1 MINVCVLQLPT
12 LSMSE
17 NRIDYYMKVAKDN
30 GARIVLLGEYE
41 LNSFFSELKKMPR
54 SIACEQSEHKQE
66 LMARLAA
73 KYDLHI
79 VAPIIRAASGAILR
93 QAGIFGGAAQKSACG
108 NGGGGENSLSLKSEL
123 DCKGELNSKSDL
135 NSNGGSNSKGALN
148 SKSEQSS
155 KGGLNSEGALNS
167 CGAHALNFKATN
179 SADGLNLSASIPSN
193 SNASNLKAESQKD
206 SSEEEIFCASENEP
220 IWVKSCA
227 KFSPS
232 EVKFYD
238 QNILM
243 DYPHWDEEGFF
254 ANRKSRKIGKISPMI
269 FSEGGVKFG
278 VCFGYEAHFDVFWRY
293 FMQKNVGCV
302 LVPCASTFESGG
314 RWRELLKMRAFTNSL
329 YVIRA
334 NRIGEAKF
342 GESEFKFY
350 GESFVV
356 TPSGEIANELKNE
369 EGVLMCE
376 VDADEIAAARG
387 LWKFRKNL
395 VSRGLL

>member
-93 QAGIFGGAAQKSACG
+93 QAGIFGGAAQKSL
-108 NGGGGENSLSLKSEL
+108 GGGENSLSLKGEPG
-123 DCKGELNSKSDL
+123 CKGELNSND
-135 NSNGGSNSKGALN
+135 GSNSKGALN
-148 SKSEQSS
+148 SKNEQSS
-155 KGGLNSEGALNS
+155 KGGSNS
-167 CGAHALNFKATN
+167 CGAKSLNFKA
-179 SADGLNLSASIPSN
+179 ANLKSASEAPNALN
-193 SNASNLKAESQKD
+193 SEESQKD
-206 SSEEEIFCASENEP
+206 ASEEEFFCASENEP

-243 DYPHWDEEGFF
+243 DYPHWNEEGFF

-278 VCFGYEAHFDVFWRY
+278 VCFGYEVHFDVFWRY

>member
-93 QAGIFGGAAQKSACG
+93 QAGIFGGAAQKSASSS
-108 NGGGGENSLSLKSEL
+108 GENSLSLKSEPG
-123 DCKGELNSKSDL
+123 CKGELNSKSDL
-135 NSNGGSNSKGALN
+135 NSA
-148 SKSEQSS
+148 SEQNFKDGS
-155 KGGLNSEGALNS
+155 NS
-167 CGAHALNFKATN
+167 CGAKSLNSKAAN
-179 SADGLNLSASIPSN
+179 SADGLNLSTSIPSN
-193 SNASNLKAESQKD
+193 SNASNLKAESQKEA
-206 SSEEEIFCASENEP
+206 SEEEIFCASENEP

-243 DYPHWDEEGFF
+243 DYPHWNEEGFF

-278 VCFGYEAHFDVFWRY
+278 MCFGYEAHFDAFWRY

-356 TPSGEIANELKNE
+356 TPGGEIANELKNE

-395 VSRGLL
+395 VGRGLL

>member
-93 QAGIFGGAAQKSACG
+93 QAGIFGGAAQKSARC
-108 NGGGGENSLSLKSEL
+108 GGENSLSFKSEQGR
-123 DCKGELNSKSDL
+123 KGELNSKSDL
-135 NSNGGSNSKGALN
+135 NSNDGSNSKGALN
-148 SKSEQSS
+148 SSSEQSS
-155 KGGLNSEGALNS
+155 KGGLNS
-167 CGAHALNFKATN
+167 CGAHALNFKA
-179 SADGLNLSASIPSN
+179 ANLKSASEVPNALN
-193 SNASNLKAESQKD
+193 SEESQKD
-206 SSEEEIFCASENEP
+206 ASEEEIFCASENEP

-243 DYPHWDEEGFF
+243 DYPHWNEEGFF

-356 TPSGEIANELKNE
+356 TPGGEIANELKNE

>member
-79 VAPIIRAASGAILR
+79 VAPIIRVASGAILR
-93 QAGIFGGAAQKSACG
+93 QAGIFGGATQKSL
-108 NGGGGENSLSLKSEL
+108 GGGENSASLKSEQGR
-123 DCKGELNSKSDL
+123 KGELNSKSDL
-135 NSNGGSNSKGALN
+135 NSNDGSNSKGALN
-148 SKSEQSS
+148 SKSEQNC
-155 KGGLNSEGALNS
+155 KGGLSS
-167 CGAHALNFKATN
+167 CGAKSLNFKA
-179 SADGLNLSASIPSN
+179 A
-193 SNASNLKAESQKD
+193 NLKSAPESPNALNSKESQKD
-206 SSEEEIFCASENEP
+206 ASEEEIFCASENEP

-243 DYPHWDEEGFF
+243 DYPHWNEEGFF

-329 YVIRA
+329 YAIRA

-342 GESEFKFY
+342 GDSEFKFY

-356 TPSGEIANELKNE
+356 TPGGEIANELKNE

>member
-93 QAGIFGGAAQKSACG
+93 QAGIFGGATQKSL
-108 NGGGGENSLSLKSEL
+108 GGGENSASLKSEQG
-123 DCKGELNSKSDL
+123 CKGEPNSKSALNSKSNL
-135 NSNGGSNSKGALN
+135 NSNDGSNSKGTLN
-148 SKSEQSS
+148 SKNEQNC
-155 KGGLNSEGALNS
+155 KGGLNS
-167 CGAHALNFKATN
+167 CGAKSLNFKA
-179 SADGLNLSASIPSN
+179 
-193 SNASNLKAESQKD
+193 SNLKSASEVPNALNSEENQKGA
-206 SSEEEIFCASENEP
+206 SKEEIFCASENEP

-243 DYPHWDEEGFF
+243 DYPHWNEEGFF
-254 ANRKSRKIGKISPMI
+254 ANCKSRKIGKISPMI

-350 GESFVV
+350 GESFVA
-356 TPSGEIANELKNE
+356 TPGGEIANELKNE

-376 VDADEIAAARG
+376 VDADEIAVARG

>member
-93 QAGIFGGAAQKSACG
+93 QAGIFGGTAQKSASSS
-108 NGGGGENSLSLKSEL
+108 GENSASLKSKHG
-123 DCKGELNSKSDL
+123 CKGEL
-135 NSNGGSNSKGALN
+135 NSKGALN
-148 SKSEQSS
+148 SKNEQSS
-155 KGGLNSEGALNS
+155 KGGLNS
-167 CGAHALNFKATN
+167 CGAHALNFKAAN

-206 SSEEEIFCASENEP
+206 ASEEEIFCASENEP

-243 DYPHWDEEGFF
+243 DYPHWNEEGFF

>member
-93 QAGIFGGAAQKSACG
+93 QAGIFGGATQKSL
-108 NGGGGENSLSLKSEL
+108 GGGENSASLKSEQGR
-123 DCKGELNSKSDL
+123 KGELNSKSDL
-135 NSNGGSNSKGALN
+135 NSNDGSNSKGALN
-148 SKSEQSS
+148 SKSEQNC
-155 KGGLNSEGALNS
+155 KGGLSSCGAKSLNFKTANLKSTSEASNALNS
-167 CGAHALNFKATN
+167 E
-179 SADGLNLSASIPSN
+179 
-193 SNASNLKAESQKD
+193 ESQKEAG
-206 SSEEEIFCASENEP
+206 EEEIFCASENEP

-243 DYPHWDEEGFF
+243 DYPHWNEEGFF

-356 TPSGEIANELKNE
+356 TPGGEIANELKNE

-395 VSRGLL
+395 VGRGLL

>member
-1 MINVCVLQLPT
+1 M
-12 LSMSE
+12 
-17 NRIDYYMKVAKDN
+17 
-30 GARIVLLGEYE
+30 
-41 LNSFFSELKKMPR
+41 
-54 SIACEQSEHKQE
+54 
-66 LMARLAA
+66 
-73 KYDLHI
+73 
-79 VAPIIRAASGAILR
+79 
-93 QAGIFGGAAQKSACG
+93 
-108 NGGGGENSLSLKSEL
+108 
-123 DCKGELNSKSDL
+123 
-135 NSNGGSNSKGALN
+135 
-148 SKSEQSS
+148 
-155 KGGLNSEGALNS
+155 
-167 CGAHALNFKATN
+167 
-179 SADGLNLSASIPSN
+179 
-193 SNASNLKAESQKD
+193 
-206 SSEEEIFCASENEP
+206 SEEEIFCASENEP

-243 DYPHWDEEGFF
+243 DYPHWNEESFF

>member
-93 QAGIFGGAAQKSACG
+93 QAGIFGGAAQKSASSS
-108 NGGGGENSLSLKSEL
+108 GENSLSLKSEPG
-123 DCKGELNSKSDL
+123 CKGELNSKSDL
-135 NSNGGSNSKGALN
+135 NSNDGSNSKGALN
-148 SKSEQSS
+148 SASEQNS
-155 KGGLNSEGALNS
+155 KGGSNS
-167 CGAHALNFKATN
+167 CGAKSLNFKA
-179 SADGLNLSASIPSN
+179 ANLKSASEAPNALN
-193 SNASNLKAESQKD
+193 SEESQKD
-206 SSEEEIFCASENEP
+206 ASEEEIFCASENEP

-243 DYPHWDEEGFF
+243 DYPHWNEEGFF

-356 TPSGEIANELKNE
+356 TPGGEIANELKNE

-376 VDADEIAAARG
+376 VDADEIAGARG

-395 VSRGLL
+395 AGRGLL

>member
-1 MINVCVLQLPT
+1 M
-12 LSMSE
+12 
-17 NRIDYYMKVAKDN
+17 
-30 GARIVLLGEYE
+30 
-41 LNSFFSELKKMPR
+41 
-54 SIACEQSEHKQE
+54 
-66 LMARLAA
+66 
-73 KYDLHI
+73 
-79 VAPIIRAASGAILR
+79 
-93 QAGIFGGAAQKSACG
+93 
-108 NGGGGENSLSLKSEL
+108 
-123 DCKGELNSKSDL
+123 
-135 NSNGGSNSKGALN
+135 
-148 SKSEQSS
+148 
-155 KGGLNSEGALNS
+155 
-167 CGAHALNFKATN
+167 
-179 SADGLNLSASIPSN
+179 
-193 SNASNLKAESQKD
+193 
-206 SSEEEIFCASENEP
+206 
-220 IWVKSCA
+220 KSCA

-243 DYPHWDEEGFF
+243 DYPHWNEEGFF

>member
-79 VAPIIRAASGAILR
+79 IAPIIRAASGAILR
-93 QAGIFGGAAQKSACG
+93 QAGIFGGAAQKSAR
-108 NGGGGENSLSLKSEL
+108 GGESSLSFKSEPG
-123 DCKGELNSKSDL
+123 CKGELNSKSDL
-135 NSNGGSNSKGALN
+135 NSNGCSNSKDALN
-148 SKSEQSS
+148 SKNEQSS
-155 KGGLNSEGALNS
+155 KGGLNSCGAKSLNFKTANLKSAPEVSNALNS
-167 CGAHALNFKATN
+167 E
-179 SADGLNLSASIPSN
+179 
-193 SNASNLKAESQKD
+193 ESQKD
-206 SSEEEIFCASENEP
+206 ASEEEIFCASENEP

-243 DYPHWDEEGFF
+243 DYPHWNEEGFF

-356 TPSGEIANELKNE
+356 TPGGEIANELKNE

>member
-30 GARIVLLGEYE
+30 DARIVLLGEYE

-93 QAGIFGGAAQKSACG
+93 QAGIFGGAAQKSARG
-108 NGGGGENSLSLKSEL
+108 NGGGENSLSLKSEPG
-123 DCKGELNSKSDL
+123 CKGEPNSKSDL

-148 SKSEQSS
+148 SASKQNC
-155 KGGLNSEGALNS
+155 KGGSNS
-167 CGAHALNFKATN
+167 CGAKSLNFKVA
-179 SADGLNLSASIPSN
+179 NLKSASEA
-193 SNASNLKAESQKD
+193 SNALNSKESQKD
-206 SSEEEIFCASENEP
+206 ASEEEIFCASENEP

-243 DYPHWDEEGFF
+243 DYPHWNEEGFF

>member
-93 QAGIFGGAAQKSACG
+93 QAGIFGGAAQKSL
-108 NGGGGENSLSLKSEL
+108 GGGENSLSLKGEPG
-123 DCKGELNSKSDL
+123 CKGELNSND
-135 NSNGGSNSKGALN
+135 GSNSKGALN
-148 SKSEQSS
+148 SKNEQSS
-155 KGGLNSEGALNS
+155 KGGSNS
-167 CGAHALNFKATN
+167 CGAKSLNFKA
-179 SADGLNLSASIPSN
+179 ANLKSASEAPNALN
-193 SNASNLKAESQKD
+193 SEESQKD
-206 SSEEEIFCASENEP
+206 ASEEEFFCASENEP

-243 DYPHWDEEGFF
+243 DYPHWNEEGFF

-269 FSEGGVKFG
+269 LSEGGVKFG

-356 TPSGEIANELKNE
+356 TPGGEIANELKNE

>member
-93 QAGIFGGAAQKSACG
+93 QAGIFGGAAQKSARC
-108 NGGGGENSLSLKSEL
+108 GGENSASFKSEI
-123 DCKGELNSKSDL
+123 DCKGEPNSKSTL
-135 NSNGGSNSKGALN
+135 NSNGDSNSKGALN
-148 SKSEQSS
+148 SKNEQSS
-155 KGGLNSEGALNS
+155 KGGSNS
-167 CGAHALNFKATN
+167 CGAKSLNFKA
-179 SADGLNLSASIPSN
+179 ANLKSASEAPNALN
-193 SNASNLKAESQKD
+193 SEESQKD
-206 SSEEEIFCASENEP
+206 AGEEEIFCASENEP

-243 DYPHWDEEGFF
+243 DYPHWNEEGFF

-356 TPSGEIANELKNE
+356 TPGGEIANELKNE

>member
-93 QAGIFGGAAQKSACG
+93 QAGIFGGATQKSVS
-108 NGGGGENSLSLKSEL
+108 GENSVSLKGEQGY
-123 DCKGELNSKSDL
+123 KGELNSKSDL
-135 NSNGGSNSKGALN
+135 NSNDGSNSKGALN
-148 SKSEQSS
+148 SKNEQSS
-155 KGGLNSEGALNS
+155 KDDSNS
-167 CGAHALNFKATN
+167 CGAKSLNFKT
-179 SADGLNLSASIPSN
+179 
-193 SNASNLKAESQKD
+193 SNLKSAPEASNALNSEENQKGAG
-206 SSEEEIFCASENEP
+206 EEEIFCASENEP

-278 VCFGYEAHFDVFWRY
+278 VCFGYEAHFDAFWRY

-356 TPSGEIANELKNE
+356 TPGGEIANELKNE

>member
-41 LNSFFSELKKMPR
+41 LNSFFSELKKIPR

-93 QAGIFGGAAQKSACG
+93 QAGIFGGAAQKSASSSS
-108 NGGGGENSLSLKSEL
+108 ENSLSLKSESGR
-123 DCKGELNSKSDL
+123 KGELNSKSDL

-155 KGGLNSEGALNS
+155 KGGLSP
-167 CGAHALNFKATN
+167 CGAHAL
-179 SADGLNLSASIPSN
+179 
-193 SNASNLKAESQKD
+193 NLKAESQKD
-206 SSEEEIFCASENEP
+206 TSEEEIFCASENEP

-243 DYPHWDEEGFF
+243 DYPHWNEEGFF

-356 TPSGEIANELKNE
+356 TPGGEIANELKNE

>member
-93 QAGIFGGAAQKSACG
+93 QAGIFGGAAQKSVHG
-108 NGGGGENSLSLKSEL
+108 SENSLSLKGEPG
-123 DCKGELNSKSDL
+123 CKGELNSKSTL
-135 NSNGGSNSKGALN
+135 NSNDGSNSKGALN
-148 SKSEQSS
+148 SASEQSS
-155 KGGLNSEGALNS
+155 KGGLSSCGAKSLNFKTSNLKSAPEASNALNS
-167 CGAHALNFKATN
+167 K
-179 SADGLNLSASIPSN
+179 
-193 SNASNLKAESQKD
+193 ESQKD
-206 SSEEEIFCASENEP
+206 ASEEEIFCASENEP

-243 DYPHWDEEGFF
+243 DYPHWNEEGFF

-342 GESEFKFY
+342 GDSEFKFY

-356 TPSGEIANELKNE
+356 TPGGEIVNELKNE

>member
-93 QAGIFGGAAQKSACG
+93 QAGIFGGAAQKSARC
-108 NGGGGENSLSLKSEL
+108 GGGGENSASLKSEPG
-123 DCKGELNSKSDL
+123 CKGELNSKSDL
-135 NSNGGSNSKGALN
+135 NSKN
-148 SKSEQSS
+148 EQSS

-167 CGAHALNFKATN
+167 CGAKSLSFKTANLKSASEASNALNSK
-179 SADGLNLSASIPSN
+179 D
-193 SNASNLKAESQKD
+193 SQKD
-206 SSEEEIFCASENEP
+206 ASGEEIFCASENEP

-243 DYPHWDEEGFF
+243 DYPHWNEEGFF

-376 VDADEIAAARG
+376 VDADEIVAARG

>member
-93 QAGIFGGAAQKSACG
+93 QAGIFGGATQKSASSS
-108 NGGGGENSLSLKSEL
+108 GENSLSLKGEQG
-123 DCKGELNSKSDL
+123 CKGELNSKSDL
-135 NSNGGSNSKGALN
+135 NSNDGSNSKGALN
-148 SKSEQSS
+148 SKNEQNF
-155 KGGLNSEGALNS
+155 KGGSNS
-167 CGAHALNFKATN
+167 CGAKSLNFKT
-179 SADGLNLSASIPSN
+179 
-193 SNASNLKAESQKD
+193 SNLKSASEVPNALNSEESQKEAG
-206 SSEEEIFCASENEP
+206 EEEIFCASENEP

-243 DYPHWDEEGFF
+243 DYPHWNEEGFF

-302 LVPCASTFESGG
+302 LMPCASTFESGG

>member
-93 QAGIFGGAAQKSACG
+93 QAGIFGGAAQKSASCSS
-108 NGGGGENSLSLKSEL
+108 ENSLSLKSEAN
-123 DCKGELNSKSDL
+123 CKGELNSKSDL
-135 NSNGGSNSKGALN
+135 NSNGGLNSKGDLN
-148 SKSEQSS
+148 SKNEQSS
-155 KGGLNSEGALNS
+155 KGSLNSEGALNS
-167 CGAHALNFKATN
+167 CGAHALNFKAAN
-179 SADGLNLSASIPSN
+179 SADGLNLSASIQSN

-206 SSEEEIFCASENEP
+206 ASEEEIFCASENEP

-356 TPSGEIANELKNE
+356 TPGGEIANELKNE

-395 VSRGLL
+395 VGRGLL

>member
-93 QAGIFGGAAQKSACG
+93 QAGIFGGAAQKSVS
-108 NGGGGENSLSLKSEL
+108 GGENSLSLKSEPG
-123 DCKGELNSKSDL
+123 CKGELNSNDGL
-135 NSNGGSNSKGALN
+135 NSKGALN
-148 SKSEQSS
+148 SKNEQSS

-167 CGAHALNFKATN
+167 CGAKSLSFKTANLKSASEASNALNSK
-179 SADGLNLSASIPSN
+179 
-193 SNASNLKAESQKD
+193 ESQKD
-206 SSEEEIFCASENEP
+206 ASEEEIFCASENEP

-278 VCFGYEAHFDVFWRY
+278 VCFGYEAHFDAFWRY

-376 VDADEIAAARG
+376 VDAGEIAAARG

>member
-93 QAGIFGGAAQKSACG
+93 QAGIFGGAAQKSARC
-108 NGGGGENSLSLKSEL
+108 GGENSLSLKSEPG
-123 DCKGELNSKSDL
+123 CKSELNSKSDL

-148 SKSEQSS
+148 SKNEQSS
-155 KGGLNSEGALNS
+155 NGGLSSCGAKSLNFKTANLKSAPEASNALNS
-167 CGAHALNFKATN
+167 K
-179 SADGLNLSASIPSN
+179 
-193 SNASNLKAESQKD
+193 ESQKD
-206 SSEEEIFCASENEP
+206 ASEEEIFCASENEP

-243 DYPHWDEEGFF
+243 DYPHWNEESFF

-356 TPSGEIANELKNE
+356 TPGGEIANELKNE

-395 VSRGLL
+395 VGRGLL

>member
-93 QAGIFGGAAQKSACG
+93 QAGIFGSTAQKSLG
-108 NGGGGENSLSLKSEL
+108 SGGGENSASLKGEPS
-123 DCKGELNSKSDL
+123 CKGEPNSKSAL
-135 NSNGGSNSKGALN
+135 NSNDGSNSK
-148 SKSEQSS
+148 
-155 KGGLNSEGALNS
+155 GALNS
-167 CGAHALNFKATN
+167 CGAHALNFKAAN

-206 SSEEEIFCASENEP
+206 TSEEEIFCASENEP

-243 DYPHWDEEGFF
+243 DYPHWNEESFF
-254 ANRKSRKIGKISPMI
+254 ANRKSHKIGKISPMV

-278 VCFGYEAHFDVFWRY
+278 VCFGYEAHFDAFWRY

-356 TPSGEIANELKNE
+356 TPGGEIANELKNE

>member
-93 QAGIFGGAAQKSACG
+93 QAGIFGGATQKSARG
-108 NGGGGENSLSLKSEL
+108 NGGGENSLSLKSEPG
-123 DCKGELNSKSDL
+123 CKGEPNSKSDL

-148 SKSEQSS
+148 SASKQNC
-155 KGGLNSEGALNS
+155 KGGSNS
-167 CGAHALNFKATN
+167 CGAKSLNFKA
-179 SADGLNLSASIPSN
+179 ANLKSASEAPNALN
-193 SNASNLKAESQKD
+193 SEESQKD
-206 SSEEEIFCASENEP
+206 AGEEEIFCASENEP

-243 DYPHWDEEGFF
+243 DYPHWNEEGFF

-302 LVPCASTFESGG
+302 LMPCASTFESGG

>member
-1 MINVCVLQLPT
+1 
-12 LSMSE
+12 MSE

-93 QAGIFGGAAQKSACG
+93 QAGIFGGATQKSL
-108 NGGGGENSLSLKSEL
+108 GGGENSVSLKGEQGY
-123 DCKGELNSKSDL
+123 KGELNSKNAL
-135 NSNGGSNSKGALN
+135 NSNDGSNSKGALN
-148 SKSEQSS
+148 SKNEQSS
-155 KGGLNSEGALNS
+155 KGGSNS
-167 CGAHALNFKATN
+167 CGAKSLSFKAANLKSASEVPNALN
-179 SADGLNLSASIPSN
+179 SE
-193 SNASNLKAESQKD
+193 ESQKEAG
-206 SSEEEIFCASENEP
+206 EEEIFCASENEP

-243 DYPHWDEEGFF
+243 DYPHWNEEGFF
-254 ANRKSRKIGKISPMI
+254 ANRKSCKIGKISPMI

-278 VCFGYEAHFDVFWRY
+278 VCFGYEAHFDAFWRH

-356 TPSGEIANELKNE
+356 TPGGEIANELKNE

>member
-1 MINVCVLQLPT
+1 
-12 LSMSE
+12 
-17 NRIDYYMKVAKDN
+17 
-30 GARIVLLGEYE
+30 
-41 LNSFFSELKKMPR
+41 
-54 SIACEQSEHKQE
+54 
-66 LMARLAA
+66 
-73 KYDLHI
+73 
-79 VAPIIRAASGAILR
+79 
-93 QAGIFGGAAQKSACG
+93 
-108 NGGGGENSLSLKSEL
+108 
-123 DCKGELNSKSDL
+123 
-135 NSNGGSNSKGALN
+135 SNSKGALN
-148 SKSEQSS
+148 SASEQSS
-155 KGGLNSEGALNS
+155 KGSLNSYGAKS
-167 CGAHALNFKATN
+167 LNFKAAN

-206 SSEEEIFCASENEP
+206 ASEEEIFCASENEP

-243 DYPHWDEEGFF
+243 DYPHWNEEGFF

-342 GESEFKFY
+342 GDSEFKFY

-356 TPSGEIANELKNE
+356 TPGGEIANELKNE

>member
-93 QAGIFGGAAQKSACG
+93 QAGIFGGAAQKSVS
-108 NGGGGENSLSLKSEL
+108 GENSLSLKGEQG
-123 DCKGELNSKSDL
+123 CKGELNSKSDL
-135 NSNGGSNSKGALN
+135 NSNGGSNSKGTLN
-148 SKSEQSS
+148 SKNEQSS
-155 KGGLNSEGALNS
+155 KGGLNSCGAKSLNFKTSNLKSASEAPDALNS
-167 CGAHALNFKATN
+167 E
-179 SADGLNLSASIPSN
+179 
-193 SNASNLKAESQKD
+193 ESQKD
-206 SSEEEIFCASENEP
+206 AGEEEIFCASENEP

-243 DYPHWDEEGFF
+243 DYQHWNEEGFF

-278 VCFGYEAHFDVFWRY
+278 VCFGYEAHFDAFWRY
-293 FMQKNVGCV
+293 FIQKNVGCV

-342 GESEFKFY
+342 GGEEFNFY

-356 TPSGEIANELKNE
+356 TPGGEIANELKNE

>member
-79 VAPIIRAASGAILR
+79 IAPIIRAASGAILR
-93 QAGIFGGAAQKSACG
+93 QAGIFGGATQKSL
-108 NGGGGENSLSLKSEL
+108 GGGENSVSLKGEQGY
-123 DCKGELNSKSDL
+123 KGELNSKSDL
-135 NSNGGSNSKGALN
+135 NSNDGSNSKGALN
-148 SKSEQSS
+148 SKNEQSS
-155 KGGLNSEGALNS
+155 KDDSNS
-167 CGAHALNFKATN
+167 CGAKSLNFKT
-179 SADGLNLSASIPSN
+179 
-193 SNASNLKAESQKD
+193 SNLKSAPEASNALNSEENQKGAG
-206 SSEEEIFCASENEP
+206 EEEIFCTSENEP

-278 VCFGYEAHFDVFWRY
+278 VCFGYEAHFDAFWRY

-356 TPSGEIANELKNE
+356 TPGGEIANELKNE

>member
-93 QAGIFGGAAQKSACG
+93 QAGIFGGAAQKSL
-108 NGGGGENSLSLKSEL
+108 GGGENSLSLKGEPG
-123 DCKGELNSKSDL
+123 CKGELNSND
-135 NSNGGSNSKGALN
+135 GSNSKGALN
-148 SKSEQSS
+148 SKNEQSS
-155 KGGLNSEGALNS
+155 KGGSNS
-167 CGAHALNFKATN
+167 CGAKSLNFKA
-179 SADGLNLSASIPSN
+179 ANLKSASEAPNALN
-193 SNASNLKAESQKD
+193 SEESQKD
-206 SSEEEIFCASENEP
+206 ASEEEIFCASENEP

-243 DYPHWDEEGFF
+243 DYPHWNEESFF

-356 TPSGEIANELKNE
+356 TPGGEIANELKNE

>member
-93 QAGIFGGAAQKSACG
+93 QAGIFGGATQKSVS
-108 NGGGGENSLSLKSEL
+108 GENSASLKGEQG
-123 DCKGELNSKSDL
+123 CKGELNSKSAL
-135 NSNGGSNSKGALN
+135 NSNGGSNSKN
-148 SKSEQSS
+148 EQSS
-155 KGGLNSEGALNS
+155 KGGLNS
-167 CGAHALNFKATN
+167 CGAHALNFKAAN

-193 SNASNLKAESQKD
+193 SSASNLKAESQKD
-206 SSEEEIFCASENEP
+206 ASEEEIFCASENEP

-227 KFSPS
+227 KFLPL

-243 DYPHWDEEGFF
+243 DYPHWNEESFF

-356 TPSGEIANELKNE
+356 TPGGEIANELKNE

>member
-79 VAPIIRAASGAILR
+79 VAPIIRSASGAILR
-93 QAGIFGGAAQKSACG
+93 QAGIFGGATQKSARCG
-108 NGGGGENSLSLKSEL
+108 GSENSVGLKSEPG
-123 DCKGELNSKSDL
+123 CKGELNSKSNL
-135 NSNGGSNSKGALN
+135 NSNDGSNSKGALN
-148 SKSEQSS
+148 SKNEQSS
-155 KGGLNSEGALNS
+155 KGGLNF
-167 CGAHALNFKATN
+167 CGAHALNFKA
-179 SADGLNLSASIPSN
+179 ANLKSASEAPNALN
-193 SNASNLKAESQKD
+193 SEENQKD
-206 SSEEEIFCASENEP
+206 AGEEEIFCASENEP

-243 DYPHWDEEGFF
+243 DYPHWNEEGFF

>member
-93 QAGIFGGAAQKSACG
+93 QAGIFGGAAQKSVR
-108 NGGGGENSLSLKSEL
+108 GGGGENSASLKGEP
-123 DCKGELNSKSDL
+123 DCKSELNSKSDL
-135 NSNGGSNSKGALN
+135 NSNGGLNSKGALN
-148 SKSEQSS
+148 SKNEPNL

-167 CGAHALNFKATN
+167 CGAKSLSFKTANLKSASEASNALNSK
-179 SADGLNLSASIPSN
+179 
-193 SNASNLKAESQKD
+193 ESQKD
-206 SSEEEIFCASENEP
+206 ANEEEIFCASENEP

-243 DYPHWDEEGFF
+243 DYPHWNEEGFF

-356 TPSGEIANELKNE
+356 TPGGEIANELKNE

-395 VSRGLL
+395 VGRGLL

>member
-93 QAGIFGGAAQKSACG
+93 QAGIFGGAAQKSARCD
-108 NGGGGENSLSLKSEL
+108 GENSLSLKSESG
-123 DCKGELNSKSDL
+123 CKGELNSKSDL
-135 NSNGGSNSKGALN
+135 NSNDSSNSKGALN
-148 SKSEQSS
+148 SSSEQSS
-155 KGGLNSEGALNS
+155 KGGLNS
-167 CGAHALNFKATN
+167 CGAHALNFKA
-179 SADGLNLSASIPSN
+179 ANLKSASEVPNALN
-193 SNASNLKAESQKD
+193 SEESQKD
-206 SSEEEIFCASENEP
+206 AGEDEIFCASENEP

-243 DYPHWDEEGFF
+243 DYPHWNEEGFF

-356 TPSGEIANELKNE
+356 TPGGEIANELKNE

>member
-1 MINVCVLQLPT
+1 M
-12 LSMSE
+12 
-17 NRIDYYMKVAKDN
+17 
-30 GARIVLLGEYE
+30 
-41 LNSFFSELKKMPR
+41 
-54 SIACEQSEHKQE
+54 
-66 LMARLAA
+66 
-73 KYDLHI
+73 
-79 VAPIIRAASGAILR
+79 
-93 QAGIFGGAAQKSACG
+93 
-108 NGGGGENSLSLKSEL
+108 
-123 DCKGELNSKSDL
+123 
-135 NSNGGSNSKGALN
+135 
-148 SKSEQSS
+148 
-155 KGGLNSEGALNS
+155 
-167 CGAHALNFKATN
+167 
-179 SADGLNLSASIPSN
+179 
-193 SNASNLKAESQKD
+193 
-206 SSEEEIFCASENEP
+206 
-220 IWVKSCA
+220 KSCA

-243 DYPHWDEEGFF
+243 DYPHWNEEGFF

-342 GESEFKFY
+342 GGEEFNFY

-356 TPSGEIANELKNE
+356 TPGGEIANELKNE

-376 VDADEIAAARG
+376 VDADEITAARG

>member
-93 QAGIFGGAAQKSACG
+93 QAGIFGGATQKSLG
-108 NGGGGENSLSLKSEL
+108 DGENSLSPKGEQG
-123 DCKGELNSKSDL
+123 CKGELNSKSDL
-135 NSNGGSNSKGALN
+135 NSNGGSNSKDALN
-148 SKSEQSS
+148 SKNEQSS
-155 KGGLNSEGALNS
+155 NGGLNSEGTLNS
-167 CGAHALNFKATN
+167 CGAKSLNFKAAN

-193 SNASNLKAESQKD
+193 SNASNLKAESQKEA
-206 SSEEEIFCASENEP
+206 SEEEIFCASENEP

-243 DYPHWDEEGFF
+243 DYPHWNEEGFF
-254 ANRKSRKIGKISPMI
+254 ANRKSRKIGKISPII

-356 TPSGEIANELKNE
+356 TPGGEIANELKNE

-395 VSRGLL
+395 VGRGLL

>member
-93 QAGIFGGAAQKSACG
+93 QAGIFGGATQKSL
-108 NGGGGENSLSLKSEL
+108 GGGGNSLSLKSEPG
-123 DCKGELNSKSDL
+123 CKGELNSKSDL
-135 NSNGGSNSKGALN
+135 NSNDGSNSKGALN
-148 SKSEQSS
+148 SASEQNS
-155 KGGLNSEGALNS
+155 KGGSNSCGVKSLSFKAANLKSASEAPNALNSE
-167 CGAHALNFKATN
+167 
-179 SADGLNLSASIPSN
+179 
-193 SNASNLKAESQKD
+193 ESQKD
-206 SSEEEIFCASENEP
+206 ASEEEIFCASENEP

-243 DYPHWDEEGFF
+243 DYPHWNEEGFF

-342 GESEFKFY
+342 GGEEFNFY

-356 TPSGEIANELKNE
+356 TPGGEIANELKNE

>member
-93 QAGIFGGAAQKSACG
+93 QAGIFGGAAQKSL
-108 NGGGGENSLSLKSEL
+108 GGGENSVSLKGEQG
-123 DCKGELNSKSDL
+123 CKDELNSKSTL
-135 NSNGGSNSKGALN
+135 NSNDGSNSKGALN
-148 SKSEQSS
+148 SKNEQSS
-155 KGGLNSEGALNS
+155 KGGSNS
-167 CGAHALNFKATN
+167 CGAKSLNFKT
-179 SADGLNLSASIPSN
+179 
-193 SNASNLKAESQKD
+193 SNLKSASEASNTLNSEESQKGTG
-206 SSEEEIFCASENEP
+206 EEEIFCASENEP

-243 DYPHWDEEGFF
+243 DYPHWDEESFF

-278 VCFGYEAHFDVFWRY
+278 VCFGYEAHFDAFWRY

-356 TPSGEIANELKNE
+356 TPGGEIANELKNE